1 MLLVLSYCRF
11 KFPSV
16 FVIFQTITASVY
28 LVFVLIAFTDKE
40 ELFCSSDDL
49 VENIDNPTPFC
60 TITGRNV
67 ML

>member
-1 MLLVLSYCRF
+1 
-11 KFPSV
+11 V
-16 FVIFQTITASVY
+16 FIIFQTVTVSVY

-49 VENIDNPTPFC
+49 VESIDNPTPFC
-60 TITGRNV
+60 TIIGRNV

>member
-1 MLLVLSYCRF
+1 MLLVLSYYRF

-16 FVIFQTITASVY
+16 FVIFQTITVSVY
-28 LVFVLIAFTDKE
+28 LVFVLIAFTNKE

-60 TITGRNV
+60 TISGRNV

>member
-1 MLLVLSYCRF
+1 MLLVLSCCRF

-16 FVIFQTITASVY
+16 FVVFQTINVSVFI
-28 LVFVLIAFTDKE
+28 VFVLIAFTNR

-49 VENIDNPTPFC
+49 VESIDNPTPFC
-60 TITGRNV
+60 TIIGRNV